1 MLARCRRIR
10 GRLGASVF
18 QHQSAPDV
26 SALPTGAYL
35 LRRNRASIEGYL
47 VFDAMDVQV
56 YRFKNHLSIASA
68 RWTMLDAAGTEVATM
83 VQPPMHLHPTFR
95 VARAGHPDVVVRKAS
110 FARVHETWRLEGG
123 EDGDIDVQGDILD
136 HEFTFVAARADGGDR
151 LPTLGHTHS
160 SLHGA
165 GVGAGPGAGHRR
177 VRRHRRGGAGP
188 PAAALT
194 VAVSGLPSRP
204 AGMV

>member
-1 MLARCRRIR
+1 M
-10 GRLGASVF
+10 F
-18 QHQSAPDV
+18 KHQSAPDV

-110 FARVHETWRLEGG
+110 FAPVHETWRLEGG

-136 HEFTFVAARADGGDR
+136 HEFTFVAANGR
-151 LPTLGHTHS
+151 
-160 SLHGA
+160 
-165 GVGAGPGAGHRR
+165 
-177 VRRHRRGGAGP
+177 
-188 PAAALT
+188 T
-194 VAVSGLPSRP
+194 VATASRHWVTLTQAFTVQASGLDPVLAIAASVGIDAAEQGHQLLR
-204 AGMV
+204 